1 MIGWLEGLI
10 VYKIQ
15 RGNRSQITLSCNRV
29 GYEVQITQ
37 REWLTLEND
46 QTIQLWIHQTISP
59 DNWQFFG
66 FKSTQER
73 DIFRE
78 LISVNGVGPQAGM
91 ALMQECKPQ
100 ELVEAISNGD
110 LRRLC
115 RAQGIGKRTAERLAV
130 ELRASIAA
138 FAGMDPA
145 PSLAEGVSSEQMPES
160 GADVEATLSMLGY
173 DDLEIRR
180 AIRAIAEGSDGP
192 PPPGDDQDAWLRGCL
207 QWLSRESA

>member
-1 MIGWLEGLI
+1 MIERL
-10 VYKIQ
+10 
-15 RGNRSQITLSCNRV
+15 RGTLLAKQAPEVIIDVGGV

-37 REWLTLEND
+37 REWLTLDNN
-46 QTIQLWIHQTISP
+46 QTIRLWIHQTISA

-100 ELVEAISNGD
+100 ELVEAISTGD

-115 RAQGIGKRTAERLAV
+115 KAQGIGKRTAERLAV

-207 QWLSRESA
+207 KWLSRDSA